1 MMTTHQKKFADE
13 LETIAARYESQ
24 FAGMAR
30 SSRNLDEIDAIIAD
44 TKSVLKRIESIPEAV
59 RPPDLS
65 ELANLAK
72 QNVALYE
79 RERTLIVEAKRVG
92 PEFERFAQLAAS
104 ANFVFAR
111 YRRHFAGQS
120 RSTRDVGL
128 LGEMI
133 DDLESIEEGMA
144 QVVAAT
150 KSADFKKDLELVR
163 QNAKMYKSE
172 REAILEARK
181 EGTNDERASL
191 LANLANSQF
200 GAYQNHF
207 AGKSRATRR
216 PALLMRLVEQLEG
229 IQKQMRALEARGGLS
244 GETNKKNIEIVDNQ
258 LTMYRAEL
266 EEVRGARKTTA
277 FSDLMAMLG
286 GAANEVFEAFR
297 ADFAGKDRKT
307 RDAAKLSALCD
318 ELGDIRR
325 QMMDLGRA
333 EDSAT
338 NESNIDIVT
347 GQLSNFES
355 EWEQI
360 TLAQK

>member
-13 LETIAARYESQ
+13 LESIASRYEAM
-24 FAGMAR
+24 FAGMSR
-30 SSRNLDEIDAIIAD
+30 SSRNLDELDALIAE
-44 TKSVLKRIESIPEAV
+44 TKDVLKRIESIPDAV

-65 ELANLAK
+65 ELANTAR

-79 RERTLIVEAKRVG
+79 RERVLIVEAKRVG
-92 PEFERFAQLAAS
+92 PEFERFAQLASS
-104 ANFVFAR
+104 ANFVFAH
-111 YRRHFAGQS
+111 YRRHFAGQA

-128 LGEMI
+128 LDEMI

-163 QNAKMYKSE
+163 QNAKMYRNE

-181 EGTNDERASL
+181 EGTIDERASL
-191 LANLANSQF
+191 MANLANSQF
-200 GAYQNHF
+200 AVYQSHF

-216 PALLMRLVEQLEG
+216 PALLMRIIEQLEG
-229 IQKQMRALEARGGLS
+229 IQKQMRALEGKVTGDN
-244 GETNKKNIEIVDNQ
+244 NKKNIEIVDNQ
-258 LTMYRAEL
+258 LSMYRSEL
-266 EEVRGARKTTA
+266 EEVRAARKTTS
-277 FSDLMAMLG
+277 FSDLMGMLG

-297 ADFAGKDRKT
+297 ADFGGKDRKT
-307 RDAAKLSALCD
+307 RDAAKLSVLCD

-325 QMMDLGRA
+325 QMVDMSRA

-338 NESNIDIVT
+338 NESNIEIVT
-347 GQLSNFES
+347 GQLTNFES